1 MLQQSNSDRYILG
14 TSNEFK
20 KIYEKFTLKK
30 TISLKNLN
38 NKKKNLIEKIN
49 PKTNC
54 ASPFDKEFYGIKT
67 ETKTIYNNLLKNQ
80 IVENLN
86 LTNNK
91 KYYLF
96 NKENQRKKI
105 IYHSYHK
112 YNEIQKNK
120 NFFKLLP
127 INNKI
132 NQTVMFKILDAPN
145 LLDDFYIHILS
156 WSENNI
162 ISIALNNEI
171 YLLNYLN
178 NSVNKL
184 YKYENQITSLN
195 FTQYENKLSVGL
207 NDGNLCI
214 YDINKF
220 YSFINKRENNI
231 ENLNFPPEIQSFPH
245 RGRIGIIIN
254 SPNDRNLITTG
265 SIDHKIKIFDLRTDI
280 KKSIKE
286 LNGHSQEICGLAY
299 NLYGNILIS
308 GGNDNNLNI
317 WDMRYEDKNLTN
329 IEKAHHSAIR
339 AIDCSK
345 IKNNIFITGGGINDR
360 KIKVWNLY
368 NFNVINQIETNSQIC
383 DIKFSKFN
391 NEFIT
396 TNGYNNYFLNFWN
409 FDDKYKFNLIN
420 SNKSH
425 KNRILYIDIS
435 KDNNQTV
442 VTGSGDET
450 IRFWKIFSEYKEKS
464 QKKSLLTSLNEFN
477 NIR

>member
-1 MLQQSNSDRYILG
+1 M
-14 TSNEFK
+14 
-20 KIYEKFTLKK
+20 
-30 TISLKNLN
+30 
-38 NKKKNLIEKIN
+38 
-49 PKTNC
+49 
-54 ASPFDKEFYGIKT
+54 
-67 ETKTIYNNLLKNQ
+67 
-80 IVENLN
+80 
-86 LTNNK
+86 
-91 KYYLF
+91 
-96 NKENQRKKI
+96 
-105 IYHSYHK
+105 
-112 YNEIQKNK
+112 
-120 NFFKLLP
+120 
-127 INNKI
+127 
-132 NQTVMFKILDAPN
+132 
-145 LLDDFYIHILS
+145 
-156 WSENNI
+156 
-162 ISIALNNEI
+162 
-171 YLLNYLN
+171 
-178 NSVNKL
+178 
-184 YKYENQITSLN
+184 
-195 FTQYENKLSVGL
+195 
-207 NDGNLCI
+207 
-214 YDINKF
+214 
-220 YSFINKRENNI
+220 
-231 ENLNFPPEIQSFPH
+231 
-245 RGRIGIIIN
+245 
-254 SPNDRNLITTG
+254 
-265 SIDHKIKIFDLRTDI
+265 
-280 KKSIKE
+280 
-286 LNGHSQEICGLAY
+286 NGHSQEICGLAY

-435 KDNNQTV
+435 KDNNQIV

-450 IRFWKIFSEYKEKS
+450 IRFWKIFSEYKEKF